1 MATVKTTVNVPFI
14 CIYIYIMPKS
24 RMMGA
29 GLSSSSAYNASVNG
43 NQGGGN
49 SKGGIPPPPSSP
61 DSLT

>member
-1 MATVKTTVNVPFI
+1 
-14 CIYIYIMPKS
+14 MPKS